1 MLTRA
6 WKIEIGRL
14 IAVVLGVTFVGLIF
28 GYPLVGFALGLVVYV
43 AITLRALY
51 RLEDWLRNSKKYYP
65 PSDASGIWGEVFD
78 HIYRMQKRK
87 RKRKRQLSRIV
98 HLFQQSTQA
107 MPDGAV
113 VLNKEFEITWINKA
127 AQRLL
132 GLKSPRDIGFRIDNF
147 IRRPLFVQSLREG
160 RFGEDIA
167 MQSPVDPRI
176 RLIVTVTDVGK
187 HHYLV
192 IAYDETEKFRTEQI
206 QRDFVANVSH
216 ELRTPLTVVSGYLE
230 GMAMDKESAAL
241 WGPPINAMERQVTRM
256 RNIVNDLLLL
266 AKLESG
272 EEGSQPRPV
281 DVAELVES
289 IAADTRDLSLGR
301 HEVEVDV
308 DHGLKLLA
316 APEELRTAFSN
327 LAFNAVRYT
336 PEGGRIRMSWSLS
349 DGEAC
354 FAVEDSGIGIPEHHI
369 PRLSERFYRVDTGR
383 SREQGGTGLGLAIVH
398 QVLERRGGHLEVESE
413 VDMGSTFRCVFPSGF
428 VIEKL
433 DSRSASRQAG

>member
-1 MLTRA
+1 MTRA
-6 WKIEIGRL
+6 WKIEVGRL
-14 IAVVLGVTFVGLIF
+14 LAVVLGVTFMGLVLGFPMI
-28 GYPLVGFALGLVVYV
+28 GLVLGLAIYV

-113 VLNKEFEITWINKA
+113 VLNNDFEITWMNKA

-147 IRRPLFVQSLREG
+147 IRRPQFVQNLREM
-160 RFGEDIA
+160 RFGENIDMA
-167 MQSPVDPRI
+167 SPVDPRI
-176 RLIVTVTDVGK
+176 RLVVNITDVGK
-187 HHYLV
+187 NHYLV

-230 GMAMDKESAAL
+230 TMASDQESAPL
-241 WGPPINAMERQVTRM
+241 WGPPVNAMQRQVTRM

-272 EEGSQPRPV
+272 DEGGQARPV
-281 DVAELVES
+281 DVAELIES
-289 IAADTRDLSLGR
+289 IAADTREFSQGR
-301 HEVEVDV
+301 HEIEIDLDPGV
-308 DHGLKLLA
+308 KLLA

-327 LAFNAVRYT
+327 LAYNAVRYT
-336 PEGGRIRMSWSLS
+336 PEGGRIHMSWGVS

-398 QVLERRGGHLEVESE
+398 QVLERRGAHLEVESE
-413 VDMGSTFRCVFPSGF
+413 VDLGSTFRCVFPSGF
-428 VIEKL
+428 IIEKL
-433 DSRSASRQAG
+433 AADSPSRQAG